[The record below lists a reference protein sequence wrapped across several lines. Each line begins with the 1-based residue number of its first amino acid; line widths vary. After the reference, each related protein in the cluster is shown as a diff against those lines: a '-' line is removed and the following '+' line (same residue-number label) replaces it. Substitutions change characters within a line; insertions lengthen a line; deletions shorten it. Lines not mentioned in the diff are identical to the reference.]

1 MAPLLNIMRALAD
14 PTRLRI
20 TLLIRQL
27 ELSVSE
33 VVQILG
39 QSQPRVSRHIKILD
53 EAGIAE
59 RRREGAWV
67 FLRPGPMLSDP
78 AIEALFT
85 LPGTADSRPVLRDL
99 ERLQEVRSARTQMAA
114 AYFDAHAAQWD
125 EIRSLHVAEAEVEA
139 AMQAILGEAP
149 IGRALD
155 IGTGTGRMIELFA
168 RDADHFVAL
177 DNSAEMLRLARA
189 KLGGLPDAAA
199 VQGHVEILLGDF
211 NALPFADASF
221 DTILFHQVLH
231 YAQHPER
238 AIEEAARVLAPQGR
252 LMVVDFASHDL
263 EELRSVHAHA
273 RLGFSDE
280 SMARAFAA
288 AGLVPD
294 RTETLAGGRLAVKIW
309 LGRRDA
315 GAAAQTPKLRMI
327 A

>member
-1 MAPLLNIMRALAD
+1 MTPLLNIMRALAD

-78 AIEALFT
+78 AIEPLFA
-85 LPGTADSRPVLRDL
+85 LPGTEESRPVLRDL
-99 ERLQEVRSARTQMAA
+99 ERLQEVRAARTAMAA
-114 AYFDAHAAQWD
+114 AYFAAHADQWD
-125 EIRSLHVAEAEVEA
+125 QIRSLHIAEAEVEA
-139 AMQAILGEAP
+139 AIQAIIGEAP

-168 RDADHFVAL
+168 EKAERFVAL
-177 DNSAEMLRLARA
+177 DNSVEMLRLARA
-189 KLGGLPDAAA
+189 KFAGLPDSASA
-199 VQGHVEILLGDF
+199 QGHTEIMLGDF
-211 NALPFADASF
+211 NALPFSDASF

-238 AIEEAARVLAPQGR
+238 AIAEAARVLAPDGR
-252 LMVVDFASHDL
+252 LLVVDFASHDL

-280 SMARAFAA
+280 SMARAFAL
-288 AGLVPD
+288 AGLTST
-294 RTETLAGGRLAVKIW
+294 RTQTLAGGKLAVKIW
-309 LGRRDA
+309 L
-315 GAAAQTPKLRMI
+315 AQRGQNIAETPKLRI
-327 A
+327 AS